1 MIANPNDGN
10 SPRVE
15 VATPMID
22 VSAGG
27 LVTATTEQEKGYV
40 PGGTKSSTKK
50 LTTQGA
56 ATITPGTTAQTAV
69 ASGRYTTGDV
79 VVAGDANL
87 TPENIAEGVSIFGV
101 TGAHSGGGGGAANVT
116 FICEIGANSEIKPT
130 SGIFIITPE
139 GQPQQVNLDVGETKI
154 VQVAVNSFML
164 PALFGDW
171 DSAGKISGNAYIVEN
186 ALLYTNDY
194 YRSRLVYVY
203 GDCTINV

>member
-10 SPRVE
+10 SPRV
-15 VATPMID
+15 
-22 VSAGG
+22 
-27 LVTATTEQEKGYV
+27 
-40 PGGTKSSTKK
+40 
-50 LTTQGA
+50 
-56 ATITPGTTAQTAV
+56 
-69 ASGRYTTGDV
+69 
-79 VVAGDANL
+79 
-87 TPENIAEGVSIFGV
+87 
-101 TGAHSGGGGGAANVT
+101 AANVT
-116 FICEIGANSEIKPT
+116 FICEIGANSEIDPT

-171 DSAGKISGNAYIVEN
+171 DGAGKISGNAYIVEN

-194 YRSRLVYVY
+194 RHSRLVYVY